1 MYHRLMTT
9 DVQETRS
16 LAGQSYE
23 ALRQAILKG
32 ELSPD
37 SIWSDR
43 ELCEKF
49 FLSRTPVREAILRLQ
64 TEQLVQIVPRKG
76 TRILPLRLNDVR
88 EIHQVTKALE
98 LEAALLVSRNYGD
111 LKELAPIRKAV
122 EEMEAAMDA
131 DDREA
136 WVEADTRFH
145 YLVVEMSGNRRLASI
160 YESLR
165 GQTDRARHFALHI
178 REMPVQSTKEHHEMY
193 DALVARD
200 FRQIEV
206 TYRRHWDRTTEELLT
221 LVSKFNLHSPV
232 VA

>member
-1 MYHRLMTT
+1 MIT
-9 DVQETRS
+9 DAQETHS

-23 ALRQAILKG
+23 ALRQAVLKG

-49 FLSRTPVREAILRLQ
+49 GLSRTPVREAILRLQ
-64 TEQLVQIVPRKG
+64 NEQLVQIVPRKG
-76 TRILPLRLNDVR
+76 TRILPLRVNDVR
-88 EIHQVTKALE
+88 EIHQLTKALE
-98 LEAALLVSRNYGD
+98 LEAALLVSRNYRD
-111 LKELAPIRKAV
+111 IEELAPIRTAI

-131 DDREA
+131 NDREA
-136 WVEADTRFH
+136 WVKADTTFH
-145 YLVVEMSGNRRLASI
+145 YLVVDMSGNRRLASI

-165 GQTDRARHFALHI
+165 GQTDRARYFALHI
-178 REMPVQSTKEHHEMY
+178 REMPVQSTIEHREMY
-193 DALVARD
+193 EALVNRD

-206 TYRRHWDRTTEELLT
+206 TYRHHWDRTTEELLT
-221 LVSKFNLHSPV
+221 LVSKFNTHSPV